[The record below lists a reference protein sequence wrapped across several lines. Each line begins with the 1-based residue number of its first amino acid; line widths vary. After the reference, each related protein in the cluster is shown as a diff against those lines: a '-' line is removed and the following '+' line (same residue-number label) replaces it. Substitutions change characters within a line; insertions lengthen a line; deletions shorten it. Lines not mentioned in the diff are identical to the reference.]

1 MTHVLF
7 NIGTAILALILT
19 PQLLHAT
26 AAITEFLLDEFDA
39 AFGIAIYHTLFNVL
53 GVLVFAVLLRSF
65 IRFIEKIV
73 PEKGNPFV
81 RHLSPQVAKLPEVAL
96 EAVHQAIQLVLS
108 ELMQLMRMV
117 LQDGTVDRRKVDTL
131 HGAAMEIRT
140 FLDQI
145 QSMPQEAFQRHVQI
159 LHTLDHVDRLL
170 QVIEEPI
177 GREAYQVHPGFTGRW
192 LPLLDKAQ
200 AEMAEDEQLPEL
212 AQEFGAASGEMAAE
226 RKARRVEYYVRAA
239 KNEAELAMVLKKVD
253 ALFWFDRL
261 IYHAWRAVARL
272 EKAQRT

>member
-1 MTHVLF
+1 M
-7 NIGTAILALILT
+7 
-19 PQLLHAT
+19 
-26 AAITEFLLDEFDA
+26 
-39 AFGIAIYHTLFNVL
+39 
-53 GVLVFAVLLRSF
+53 VFAVLLRPF

-226 RKARRVEYYVRAA
+226 RKARRNEYYVRAA
-239 KNEAELAMVLKKVD
+239 KNEAELATVLKKVD
-253 ALFWFDRL
+253 ALLWFDRL